1 MKKFKPAILILFT
14 VSLLIALAVF
24 VTQAV
29 LPAPQP
35 PVTLIPL
42 AEVLATDT
50 PPRVIP
56 ATWTP
61 TFTPGPTAT
70 STPTNTPTETPT
82 PTETATPTEA
92 PSPLPAPTSVN
103 DLIHPP
109 RPTPV
114 VIWITPTPNPSSTYT
129 IPTAVPIQPIPD
141 DAITILLLG
150 SDQRPDWNDWH
161 TDAIQY
167 VVVYPDVP
175 SVTML
180 SIPRDLYVYVPGFW
194 MSRINFADMY
204 GELNSYEGG
213 GLGLFNQ
220 TLLYN
225 LGISADYY
233 VKVNFDGLIG
243 IVDTLGGVDVPV
255 HCKLEDYWPYPDETG
270 EYPWLVMQPG
280 IKHMDGELALWYSRS
295 RKTSSVFSRE
305 QRQQQVLEGIW
316 RKAKQSNLFETIP
329 SLYEQKSYL
338 VQTDLGIGD
347 MLSLGM
353 VAARLEP
360 VNLSRYNIGRAQV
373 IPYVTEQGGNVFL
386 PVWEAI
392 QPVITNVLTK
402 PSENRATQAAVYV
415 EVWNGTGYADWDQLA
430 ADRLVHAGYVPILG
444 NSDGTLYPQTQIV
457 YFSEVTK
464 GIGLPRLQSLFKV
477 SEANTLYQQDDAAA
491 VKLRLILGQD
501 YVTCP

>member
-1 MKKFKPAILILFT
+1 
-14 VSLLIALAVF
+14 
-24 VTQAV
+24 
-29 LPAPQP
+29 
-35 PVTLIPL
+35 
-42 AEVLATDT
+42 
-50 PPRVIP
+50 
-56 ATWTP
+56 
-61 TFTPGPTAT
+61 
-70 STPTNTPTETPT
+70 
-82 PTETATPTEA
+82 
-92 PSPLPAPTSVN
+92 
-103 DLIHPP
+103 
-109 RPTPV
+109 
-114 VIWITPTPNPSSTYT
+114 
-129 IPTAVPIQPIPD
+129 
-141 DAITILLLG
+141 
-150 SDQRPDWNDWH
+150 
-161 TDAIQY
+161 
-167 VVVYPDVP
+167 
-175 SVTML
+175 ML

-194 MSRINFADMY
+194 MTRINFADMY

-255 HCKLEDYWPYPDETG
+255 HCKLEDYWPYPDEAG

-295 RKTSSVFSRE
+295 RKTTSVFSRE

-316 RKAKQSNLFETIP
+316 RKGKQSNLFETIP

-392 QPVITNVLTK
+392 QPVITNVP
-402 PSENRATQAAVYV
+402 PSRRRTAPHRPPSMSKSGTALVTPTGINWQPTAWFMPATFPFWATPMGHSIHKHRSSISAKSPK
-415 EVWNGTGYADWDQLA
+415 E
-430 ADRLVHAGYVPILG
+430 
-444 NSDGTLYPQTQIV
+444 
-457 YFSEVTK
+457 
-464 GIGLPRLQSLFKV
+464 
-477 SEANTLYQQDDAAA
+477 
-491 VKLRLILGQD
+491 
-501 YVTCP
+501 